1 MLESQPIANMQNVR
15 RHIKKMNK
23 KIKMI
28 WLILILLLNFS
39 FVEKKSTENGL
50 NKTELVETSK
60 TGTLKFTSGIRVIYQ
75 DSKGNYWFGSLQ
87 EGVAVYNGKSFHYY
101 TIKDG
106 LTDNQIHSIQED
118 KEGVI
123 WFNTQKGVSSF
134 DGTRIKNHT
143 DTDTK
148 NLLNNF
154 QIKSIEPLQGK
165 WMKFDNDLWF
175 EAGIKDGV
183 YRFDGQTLNYL
194 AFPPHKVLKTS
205 DNLFAVTAISKGK
218 DNMIWFATYAGVFG
232 YNGSNFT
239 IINDETLGFDRKIEP
254 LHIRSIFEDSKG
266 RLWMGNNGIGLLLK
280 EGDSIINF
288 SKKHHLIHPNSKRN
302 GDKSP
307 QGTLEHVFTITED
320 KKGNIWFGDRDAGI
334 WKYDGKAMKNY
345 AKIDGL
351 TSDFALSI
359 YEDKNGELWFGM
371 ADGSIYKLNGQV
383 FEKQF

>member
-1 MLESQPIANMQNVR
+1 MQNVR

-28 WLILILLLNFS
+28 CLILILTLNFS
-39 FVEKKSTENGL
+39 FVENKSTEIEL

-60 TGTLKFTSGIRVIYQ
+60 TDTLKFTSGIRSIFQ

-87 EGVAVYNGKSFHYY
+87 EGVAVYNGKTFVYFSS
-101 TIKDG
+101 KDG

-123 WFNTQKGVSSF
+123 WFNTQKGVSSY

-143 DTDTK
+143 DADAK
-148 NLLNNF
+148 KFLNNF
-154 QIKSIEPLQGK
+154 QIKSNEPLQGK

-194 AFPPHKVLKTS
+194 SFPPHKVLNTS
-205 DNLFAVTAISKGK
+205 DNLFAATDISKGK

-232 YNGSNFT
+232 YNGINFT

-266 RLWMGNNGIGLLLK
+266 RLWMGNNGIGVLLK
-280 EGDSIINF
+280 DGDSIINF
-288 SKKHHLIHPNSKRN
+288 SKKHHLIYPNSKRN
-302 GDKSP
+302 GNKSP
-307 QGTLEHVFTITED
+307 QGTLEHVFTIAED
-320 KKGNIWFGDRDAGI
+320 KKENIWFGDRDGGI

-345 AKIDGL
+345 TKIDGM

-371 ADGSIYKLNGQV
+371 ADGNIYKFNEKT